1 MGKFF
6 DHIPPNILEW
16 LPKQHIFWVAT
27 APLAADGHVNVSPKG
42 LEGTFHIID
51 KNTVWYEDLTGSGVE
66 TISHLRENGRIT
78 VLFNAFD
85 GPPRICRLFGK
96 GTVHEFGTPEYEKLL
111 PPSKRAIGSRSAIV
125 VDVHKVGTS
134 CGFSVPYYEFV
145 GNRDRLMNWNAALEK
160 RDYRLAASCWTEE
173 AGTALAK
180 DSEPVDITATEQF
193 KKAAAADAYPA
204 KADVA
209 NSPSHAEKGLVAY
222 WIQENL
228 KSIDGLTGMT
238 VGPTS
243 SLVPISTSKID
254 LVGKKGTNAG
264 ADTQVVAKGAP
275 SAGTGR
281 AMELVRLLLAFVVG
295 LVVAR
300 AFGDAFGNFDVVQRL
315 GLARA

>member
-6 DHIPPNILEW
+6 DHIPANILEW
-16 LPKQHIFWVAT
+16 LPKQHMFWVAT

-51 KNTVWYEDLTGSGVE
+51 QNTVWYEDLTGSGVE

-85 GPPRICRLFGK
+85 GPPRICRIFGK
-96 GTVHEFGTPEYEKLL
+96 GTVREFGTPEYEKLL
-111 PPSKRAIGSRSAIV
+111 PPSKRSIGSRSAIV

-134 CGFSVPYYEFV
+134 CGYSVPYYEFV
-145 GNRDRLMNWNAALEK
+145 GNRDRLMNWNASLEK
-160 RDYRLAASCWTEE
+160 RDNQLAASCWMGAE
-173 AGTALAK
+173 AGSAPAK
-180 DSEPVDITATEQF
+180 GDEPVDITTTEQY

-204 KADVA
+204 KAELA

-238 VGPTS
+238 S
-243 SLVPISTSKID
+243 ARRAALCRFRRLRSTWWAIR
-254 LVGKKGTNAG
+254 G
-264 ADTQVVAKGAP
+264 
-275 SAGTGR
+275 GR
-281 AMELVRLLLAFVVG
+281 RMQMR
-295 LVVAR
+295 R
-300 AFGDAFGNFDVVQRL
+300 
-315 GLARA
+315 